1 MLSNMKKSIIILMAA
16 ILSTATISAC
26 SGNTTAETSTETI
39 NTKDA
44 THVEIIYFHGKQ
56 RCKTCIAIENET
68 KALFEGELA
77 ELVKSGK
84 VRLRIVDF
92 STPEGKQIAKKY
104 KVTFSSLFV
113 VTNPGKNET
122 AEDLTRFAFANA
134 RSNPE
139 AFRKEVKSKV
149 MNGIK

>member
-1 MLSNMKKSIIILMAA
+1 MKQITIMLLAA
-16 ILSTATISAC
+16 LLSTATISAC
-26 SGNTTAETSTETI
+26 TGISTSETKKETVA
-39 NTKDA
+39 KQEVE
-44 THVEIIYFHGKQ
+44 VEIIYFHGKQ
-56 RCKTCIAIENET
+56 RCKTCIAIEKET
-68 KALFEGELA
+68 KVLFDGELA

-84 VRLRIVDF
+84 VKMRIIDF
-92 STPEGKQIAKKY
+92 STPEGKQIAEKY

-113 VTNPGKNET
+113 VTNPGKNEY

-149 MNGIK
+149 MNNIK